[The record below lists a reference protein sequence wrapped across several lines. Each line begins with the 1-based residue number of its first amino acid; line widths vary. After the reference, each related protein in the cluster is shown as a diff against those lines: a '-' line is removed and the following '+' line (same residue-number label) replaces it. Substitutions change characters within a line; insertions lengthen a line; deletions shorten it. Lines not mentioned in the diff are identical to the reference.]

1 MSERLVAIA
10 AAAILTVVVVPV
22 GFALLWPAA
31 PATSRPE
38 LQKYFDHE
46 SGVLCYVVDAH
57 GSGVW
62 CVPTREPVK
71 PPAGSTP

>member
-1 MSERLVAIA
+1 MSERYVAIA
-10 AAAILTVVVVPV
+10 AAAVLTVVAVPV
-22 GFALLWPAA
+22 LFQLVRPT
-31 PATSRPE
+31 PPERPE

-46 SGVLCYVVDAH
+46 SGVLCYVVDSQ
-57 GSGVW
+57 GSGIW